1 VLTNLHIVTP
11 EIQNRNVLWGFCFLT
26 TPYTKHELIKM
37 ESDIFKLLQFKLGN
51 PTIKIFLRRF
61 TRSGH
66 EDKNRSIL
74 LMEFLGSYLPE
85 LSLMDYGCLRF
96 LPSVVAATV
105 MFVARLTIDP
115 DVTPWVRGKIDLRRC
130 LNIMQWIFLF
140 LKAHYPFFSGHL
152 DDC

>member
-1 VLTNLHIVTP
+1 
-11 EIQNRNVLWGFCFLT
+11 
-26 TPYTKHELIKM
+26 M

-85 LSLMDYGCLRF
+85 LSLVDYGCLRF

-115 DVTPWVRGKIDLRRC
+115 DVTPWGYGL
-130 LNIMQWIFLF
+130 
-140 LKAHYPFFSGHL
+140 GTE
-152 DDC
+152 

>member
-1 VLTNLHIVTP
+1 
-11 EIQNRNVLWGFCFLT
+11 
-26 TPYTKHELIKM
+26 
-37 ESDIFKLLQFKLGN
+37 
-51 PTIKIFLRRF
+51 
-61 TRSGH
+61 
-66 EDKNRSIL
+66 L

-85 LSLMDYGCLRF
+85 LSLVDYGCLWF

-140 LKAHYPFFSGHL
+140 LKVHYPSFFFL
-152 DDC
+152 VT